1 MKKIFTI
8 LFTMSCFLVNAADLY
23 VLPNASAP
31 YYASISD
38 AVTAANT
45 GDRVLIAPGTYIG
58 NITIS
63 GKTITLSPMES
74 GNDYSIAG
82 DLFLDQSVSGDFIQ
96 TIIGANLN
104 GSFLSSGTT
113 GNTNAKNL
121 VNIIDCFVVGN
132 VQLNSFSILVN
143 MFYSTFSSNINLR
156 SSNEIVGN
164 VFLPGTDDYK
174 ELNIITCNFN
184 NGTADNT
191 IKIFANHFKRRKL
204 YIWPDNSYSWLSDV
218 HLANNYFDWNNDGN
232 ASSQI
237 MFSAGNDNSI
247 PYLIENNT
255 FRRSSRNTNG
265 AFININSSSN
275 LRIRNNIFYDNDGT
289 SSYRFQFST
298 NTILIFEYNLF
309 NQSSF
314 TLNSSNWL
322 NGWFGD
328 LPSSYV
334 IDNNYFNSETWN
346 TSNISGDGILSTADA
361 INRGKDVIEC
371 RDIEDTRN
379 DLGTFGGPHAWENYH
394 HTNTVGSGQI
404 IDIDMPFTIYGLPG
418 VSLNIDGKSVNTNK

>member
-8 LFTMSCFLVNAADLY
+8 LFTISCFLVNAADLY

-104 GSFLSSGTT
+104 GRFEYSGTT

-121 VNIIDCFVVGN
+121 VNIIDCYIVGT
-132 VQLNSFSILVN
+132 VSLNSYSLLVN
-143 MFYSTFSSNINLR
+143 MFYSTFEASINLYA
-156 SSNEIVGN
+156 SNEIIGN
-164 VFLPGTDDYK
+164 EFLHGTDNSKVLEINQCKY
-174 ELNIITCNFN
+174 N

-191 IKIFANHFKRRKL
+191 IKIFANHFKNRKL
-204 YIWPDNSYSWLSDV
+204 VINPASNHSWLSDIEI
-218 HLANNYFDWNNDGN
+218 ANNYFDWNEDADYVRMIYIHGDND
-232 ASSQI
+232 
-237 MFSAGNDNSI
+237 I
-247 PYLIENNT
+247 PSLIENNT
-255 FRRSSRNTNG
+255 FQRRYCYESYD
-265 AFININSSSN
+265 FIYIGNSSSI
-275 LRIRNNIFYDNDGT
+275 RIRNNIFYDGNGVNNH
-289 SSYRFQFST
+289 RFQFSS

-309 NQSSF
+309 NQPAF
-314 TLNSSNWL
+314 TLNSSSSL
-322 NGWFGD
+322 GGWFSS

-334 IDNNYFNSETWN
+334 IANNYFNSDSWN

-361 INRGKDVIEC
+361 VNRGKDVIEC
-371 RDIEDTRN
+371 RDIDDTRN
-379 DLGTFGGPHAWENYH
+379 DLGTAGGPHAWTNYH
-394 HTNTVGSGQI
+394 HNNAVGSGQI

>member
-8 LFTMSCFLVNAADLY
+8 LFTISCFLVNAADLY

-96 TIIGANLN
+96 TLIGANLN
-104 GSFLSSGTT
+104 GRFQYSGTT

-121 VNIIDCFVVGN
+121 VNIIDCYIVGT
-132 VQLNSFSILVN
+132 VSLNSYSLLVN
-143 MFYSTFSSNINLR
+143 MFYSTFNSDISVYA
-156 SSNEIVGN
+156 SNEIIGN
-164 VFLPGTDDYK
+164 VFLPGTDSYK
-174 ELNIITCNFN
+174 HLTISQCNFN

-191 IKIFANHFKRRKL
+191 IKIFANHFQNRKL
-204 YIWPDNSYSWLSDV
+204 EISPSSSYSWLSDV
-218 HLANNYFDWNNDGN
+218 EIANNYFDWNNQ
-232 ASSQI
+232 ASNERMIYCS
-237 MFSAGNDNSI
+237 GDNDI

-255 FRRSSRNTNG
+255 FRRECLYASYD
-265 AFININSSSN
+265 FISIANSSN
-275 LRIRNNIFYDNDGT
+275 IRIRNNVFYDANCYND
-289 SSYRFQFST
+289 YRFQFSS

-309 NQSSF
+309 NQPAF
-314 TLNSSNWL
+314 TLNSSSYL
-322 NGWFGD
+322 NGWFTS

-334 IDNNYFNSETWN
+334 IANNYFNSETWN

-361 INRGKDVIEC
+361 VNRGKDVIEC
-371 RDIEDTRN
+371 RDIDDTRN
-379 DLGTFGGPHAWENYH
+379 DLGTSGGPHAWENYH
-394 HTNTVGSGQI
+394 HNNAVGSGQI

-418 VSLNIDGKSVNTNK
+418 VSLDINGKSVNTNK